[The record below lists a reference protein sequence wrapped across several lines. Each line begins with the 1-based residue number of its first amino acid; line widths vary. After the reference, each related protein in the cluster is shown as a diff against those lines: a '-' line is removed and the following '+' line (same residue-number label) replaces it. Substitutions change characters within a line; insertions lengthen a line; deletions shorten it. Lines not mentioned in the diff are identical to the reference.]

1 MYRVELDCNRIRRG
15 RDLLAALA
23 ATIVIGGCSSGAGTG
38 TPGLSSFG
46 ERFNQAAATGTAVAQ
61 AQPTT
66 ESSSVDVC
74 PAIDV
79 RPGASS
85 LAFTAPGGQGAMGL
99 RYQATL
105 GQTARECQ
113 KVGGNLN
120 MKVGIQGRIILGPAG
135 GPGTIE
141 VPLRLAL
148 VQEGPSPKTHWTKL
162 YRIPITIGEGVP
174 NVAFTHVEEDL
185 TVPMPTGNAIESYV
199 VYVGFDALGAKEQP
213 AKKQPQRKR
222 AQPTG

>member
-1 MYRVELDCNRIRRG
+1 MYRVESGFNRICRG
-15 RDLLAALA
+15 AGSLAALA
-23 ATIVIGGCSSGAGTG
+23 TMIVIGGCSSGTS
-38 TPGLSSFG
+38 GLSSFG
-46 ERFNQAAATGTAVAQ
+46 ERFNQAAASGSTVAQ
-61 AQPTT
+61 AQPSAEAT
-66 ESSSVDVC
+66 SVDSC
-74 PAIDV
+74 PAVDV
-79 RPGASS
+79 RPGTSS
-85 LAFTAPGGQGAMGL
+85 LAFNAAGAEGALGL

-105 GQTARECQ
+105 GQTARECHAI
-113 KVGGNLN
+113 GGNLN
-120 MKVGIQGRIILGPAG
+120 MKVGVQGRIILGPAG

-162 YRIPITIGEGVP
+162 YRIPVTIADGVP

-185 TVPMPTGNAIESYV
+185 TVPMPVGSTIESYV

-213 AKKQPQRKR
+213 ARKQPRKR

>member
-1 MYRVELDCNRIRRG
+1 MTRVELDGWRCIFCIASVAG
-15 RDLLAALA
+15 LALA
-23 ATIVIGGCSSGAGTG
+23 GCSAGG
-38 TPGLSSFG
+38 GLSSFS
-46 ERFNQAAATGTAVAQ
+46 ERFNQAATSGTVAQ
-61 AQPTT
+61 SSQPAQDST
-66 ESSSVDVC
+66 VRFC
-74 PAIDV
+74 PPVDV

-85 LAFTAPGGQGAMGL
+85 LAFNAAGGEGAMAL

-113 KVGGNLN
+113 NAGGNLN
-120 MKVGIQGRIILGPAG
+120 MKVGVQGRIILGPAG

-162 YRIPITIGEGVP
+162 YRIPVTISEGVP
-174 NVAFTHVEEDL
+174 NVVFTQVEEDI
-185 TVPMPTGNAIESYV
+185 TVPMPTGVELESYV

-213 AKKQPQRKR
+213 GKRQPQRKR
-222 AQPTG
+222 AGPTG

>member
-1 MYRVELDCNRIRRG
+1 MSGQQMYSKKEYSGRVGRRG
-15 RDLLAALA
+15 AILVVAFVLSA
-23 ATIVIGGCSSGAGTG
+23 CSAGTS
-38 TPGLSSFG
+38 GLSSFG
-46 ERFNQAAATGTAVAQ
+46 ERFNQAAASGGTVAQ
-61 AQPTT
+61 AQATT
-66 ESSSVDVC
+66 ESTTISYCPSV
-74 PAIDV
+74 DV

-85 LAFTAPGGQGAMGL
+85 LAFNAPAGQGALGL

-113 KVGGNLN
+113 AVGGNLN

-135 GPGTIE
+135 GPGSVD

-148 VQEGPSPKTHWTKL
+148 VQEGPTPKTHWTKL
-162 YRIPITIGEGVP
+162 YRIPVTISDGVP

-185 TVPMPTGNAIESYV
+185 TVPMPSGSAIESYV

-213 AKKQPQRKR
+213 AKKQPPRKR
-222 AQPTG
+222 TQPSG